1 LDDDAGPDRPRR
13 WRVAAALEKPSVNA
27 LKGIH
32 SAARSPGASIW
43 RALVAGRDWRSI
55 LIWIAVAFAVLE
67 VATVV
72 LINVVAAVA
81 LPFAALFVLGA
92 YWIRRGG
99 SGGVVLVGAMCLV
112 EAVFVPVYTRT
123 SVLAVVL
130 QAAALALGIAG
141 VAVAILA
148 FRGRRVAAST

>member
-1 LDDDAGPDRPRR
+1 
-13 WRVAAALEKPSVNA
+13 
-27 LKGIH
+27 
-32 SAARSPGASIW
+32 
-43 RALVAGRDWRSI
+43 
-55 LIWIAVAFAVLE
+55 
-67 VATVV
+67 
-72 LINVVAAVA
+72 
-81 LPFAALFVLGA
+81 
-92 YWIRRGG
+92 
-99 SGGVVLVGAMCLV
+99 MCLV